1 MSYLPPDAGDAAT
14 QVQIDV
20 LRQLG
25 PERRSELAAEWSDQ
39 MRATALQGIHARQ
52 PELTEREMVLE
63 FARLALG
70 EGLFADAF
78 REELDG

>member
-1 MSYLPPDAGDAAT
+1 MSSPPHDARDAAA
-14 QVQIDV
+14 QVQLDV
-20 LRQLG
+20 LRRLG

-52 PELTEREMVLE
+52 PALTEREMVLE

-78 REELDG
+78 REELNG